1 MIEKEKYEGIIR
13 SIDSSCEEESIGFSL
28 IQLCSQLLAVG
39 DSESLSQVEKIAI
52 HILDKWKI
60 ISDDLKP
67 IWSDIIEA
75 VGYYPYLE
83 KCAAQ
88 GVEVTSLAEKIR
100 QQYHKSHYIEGVYMH
115 SEQKR
120 ISDVIFSGRNVVVSA
135 PTSFGKS
142 LLIEEIVA
150 SRKYKNIVVIQ
161 PTLALLDETRRKLK
175 KYNQFYKIIVRT
187 TQQPSQEQGNLFLLT
202 AERVV
207 EYSDFPQIDF
217 LIIDEFYKLSM
228 KRMDSVRDGVNSYDR
243 VNALNNA
250 FLRIYNTFSPQF
262 YLLGPNTSISSRFK
276 QRYNVE
282 YINTSYSLVDSS
294 IVDMTKSYD
303 TGLSAK
309 KKEIAKIEA
318 LFSLL
323 YNRLSDEQ
331 TLVFCSSPAHCRKLA
346 EKYSVYVEERQ
357 PTKRDL
363 PICAWISELFPQ
375 WSLNKYL
382 RYGIG
387 IHDASLPKHIGNSIV
402 RYFNQKRTNVVFC
415 TSTIIEGVNT
425 SAHNVV
431 IFDDNKGGNKLDYF
445 DFCNIKGRAGRMM
458 EHFIGYLYNFIE
470 IPPYEALSIDIP
482 FCDQQEEITSEV
494 LVNIEEKDVLQHN
507 KKRYKK
513 LNEIPKELLALFK
526 QNGVSIENQKNA
538 IDFISQKVKTK
549 MSKDISWKSIP
560 TWDNLIATFE
570 IADKCSLLP
579 FDNCIHNVK
588 QLCAILVSYMKHK
601 NLSNLVDE
609 HYKYLLKNNKGKGE
623 QKCYDNAVEYVFR
636 IHRTWFQYVIP
647 KALRVI
653 DSLQK
658 YVLEKEHLPTGSY
671 SFYVQELESDF
682 LPSNLT
688 ILIEYGLPAST
699 IRKILSLIP
708 KEISEDEVLAY
719 VKTHSLIYK
728 NISCYEQELIEIM

>member
-1 MIEKEKYEGIIR
+1 MIEKEKYEGIIKR
-13 SIDSSCEEESIGFSL
+13 IDSSQNEESIGFPL
-28 IQLCSQLLAVG
+28 IQSCSQLLAEG
-39 DSESLSQVEKIAI
+39 DSESLSQVEKIVI
-52 HILDKWKI
+52 HILDKWEKI
-60 ISDDLKP
+60 ADDLKP

-83 KCAAQ
+83 RCTEQ
-88 GVEVTSLAEKIR
+88 GIKVTSLSEKIR

-115 SEQKR
+115 SEQKK
-120 ISDVIFSGRNVVVSA
+120 ISDIIFSGRNVVVSA

-187 TQQPSQEQGNLFLLT
+187 TQQPSSGQGNLFLLT

-207 EYSDFPQIDF
+207 EYGEFPQIDF

-228 KRMDSVRDGVNSYDR
+228 KRMDSIRNGVNNYDR

-262 YLLGPNTSISSRFK
+262 YLLGPNTSISNRFK
-276 QRYNVE
+276 ERYNVE

-294 IVDMTKSYD
+294 IEDMTKYYD
-303 TGLSAK
+303 TKLSARKKESAK
-309 KKEIAKIEA
+309 KDA
-318 LFSLL
+318 LFDLL
-323 YNRLSDEQ
+323 YERLSNEQ

-346 EKYSVYVEERQ
+346 EYYSVYLEEHQ
-357 PTKRDL
+357 PSERDL
-363 PICAWISELFPQ
+363 PICAWISESFPK

-402 RYFNQKRTNVVFC
+402 RYFNQKRINVIFC

-470 IPPYEALSIDIP
+470 IPPYKVLSIDIP
-482 FCDQQEEITSEV
+482 FCDQQEDITSEV

-513 LNEIPKELLALFK
+513 LNEIPKELLDLFK
-526 QNGVSIENQKNA
+526 QNGVSIENQKKA
-538 IDFISQKVKTK
+538 IDYISQKAKK
-549 MSKDISWKSIP
+549 KISDEISWKSTP
-560 TWDNLIATFE
+560 TWDNLIATFD
-570 IADKCSLLP
+570 IACKCGLLP
-579 FDNCIHNVK
+579 FDNCIRSVK
-588 QLCAILVSYMKHK
+588 QLCTILVSYMKHK
-601 NLSNLVDE
+601 SLSYLVEE
-609 HYKYLLKNNKGKGE
+609 HYNYLLQNKKMEE
-623 QKCYDNAVEYVFR
+623 QKGYDNAVEYVFR

-653 DSLQK
+653 DSLQR
-658 YVLEKEHLPTGSY
+658 YVLEKKHLPVGSY
-671 SFYVQELESDF
+671 SYYVQELESDF

-688 ILIEYGLPAST
+688 ILMEYGLPAST
-699 IRKILSLIP
+699 IHKISSLIP
-708 KEISEDEVLAY
+708 MEMSEDEILAY
-719 VKTHSLIYK
+719 VKTNPHIYK
-728 NISCYEQELIEIM
+728 NILSYEQELIELI

>member
-1 MIEKEKYEGIIR
+1 MIEKEKYEDIIKR
-13 SIDSSCEEESIGFSL
+13 IDSSREGESIDFSL
-28 IQLCSQLLAVG
+28 TQFCSQLLAAG
-39 DSESLSQVEKIAI
+39 DSESISQVEKIVI
-52 HILDKWKI
+52 HILDKWKT

-75 VGYYPYLE
+75 VGYYPYLD
-83 KCAAQ
+83 KCAKQ

-115 SEQKR
+115 SEQKK
-120 ISDVIFSGRNVVVSA
+120 ISDIIFSGRNVVVSA

-150 SRKYKNIVVIQ
+150 SLKYKNIVVIQ
-161 PTLALLDETRRKLK
+161 PTLALLDETRRKFK

-187 TQQPSQEQGNLFLLT
+187 TQQPSLGQGNLFLLT

-207 EYSDFPQIDF
+207 EYGEFPQIDF

-228 KRMDSVRDGVNSYDR
+228 KRMDSIRDGVNNYDR

-262 YLLGPNTSISSRFK
+262 YLLGPNTSISNRFK
-276 QRYNVE
+276 ERYNVE

-294 IVDMTKSYD
+294 IEDMTKYYD
-303 TGLSAK
+303 TKLSARKKESAK
-309 KKEIAKIEA
+309 KDA
-318 LFSLL
+318 LFDLL
-323 YNRLSDEQ
+323 YERLSNEQ

-346 EKYSVYVEERQ
+346 EYYSVYLEEHQ
-357 PTKRDL
+357 PSERDL
-363 PICAWISELFPQ
+363 PICAWISESFPK

-402 RYFNQKRTNVVFC
+402 RYFNQKRINVVFC

-470 IPPYEALSIDIP
+470 TPPYQALSIDIP
-482 FCDQQEEITSEV
+482 FCDQQEDITSEV

-513 LNEIPKELLALFK
+513 LNEIPKELLDLFK
-526 QNGVSIENQKNA
+526 QNGVSIENQKKA
-538 IDFISQKVKTK
+538 IDYISQKAKK
-549 MSKDISWKSIP
+549 KISDEISWKSTP
-560 TWDNLIATFE
+560 TWDNLIATFD
-570 IADKCSLLP
+570 IACKCGLLP
-579 FDNCIHNVK
+579 FDNCIRSVK
-588 QLCAILVSYMKHK
+588 QLCTILGSYMKHK
-601 NLSNLVDE
+601 SLSYLVEE
-609 HYKYLLKNNKGKGE
+609 HYNYLLQNKKMEE
-623 QKCYDNAVEYVFR
+623 QKGYDNAVEYVFR

-653 DSLQK
+653 DSLQR
-658 YVLEKEHLPTGSY
+658 YVLEKEHLPVGSY
-671 SFYVQELESDF
+671 SYYVQELESDF

-699 IRKILSLIP
+699 IRKISSLIP
-708 KEISEDEVLAY
+708 MEMSEDEVLAY
-719 VKTHSLIYK
+719 VKTNPHIYK
-728 NISCYEQELIEIM
+728 NILSYEQELIELI

>member
-1 MIEKEKYEGIIR
+1 MIEKEKYEDIIKR
-13 SIDSSCEEESIGFSL
+13 IDSSREGESIDFSL
-28 IQLCSQLLAVG
+28 TQFCSQLLAAG
-39 DSESLSQVEKIAI
+39 DSESISQVEKIVI
-52 HILDKWKI
+52 HILDKWKT

-75 VGYYPYLE
+75 VGYYPYLD
-83 KCAAQ
+83 KCAKQ

-115 SEQKR
+115 SEQKK
-120 ISDVIFSGRNVVVSA
+120 ISDIIFSGRNVVVSA

-150 SRKYKNIVVIQ
+150 SRKYRNIVVIQ
-161 PTLALLDETRRKLK
+161 PTLALLDETRRKLT

-187 TQQPSQEQGNLFLLT
+187 TQQSSQEQGNLFLLT

-207 EYSDFPQIDF
+207 EYGEFPKIDF

-250 FLRIYNTFSPQF
+250 FLRIYNEFSPQF
-262 YLLGPNTSISSRFK
+262 YLLGPNASISNRFK
-276 QRYNVE
+276 QRYIVE

-294 IVDMTKSYD
+294 IEDMTKSYD
-303 TGLSAK
+303 TGLSPR
-309 KKEIAKIEA
+309 KKEIAKIKA
-318 LFSLL
+318 LFELL
-323 YNRLSDEQ
+323 YNRLSNEQ
-331 TLVFCSSPAHCRKLA
+331 TLVFCSSPAHCRKFAGNYFEYL
-346 EKYSVYVEERQ
+346 KER
-357 PTKRDL
+357 KSSERDL
-363 PICAWISELFPQ
+363 PLCEWIADSFPQ

-382 RYGIG
+382 KYGIG

-402 RYFNQKRTNVVFC
+402 RYFNQKRLNVVFC

-470 IPPYEALSIDIP
+470 IPPYKALSIDIP
-482 FCDQQEEITSEV
+482 FCDQQEDITSEV

-507 KKRYKK
+507 KDRYER
-513 LNEIPKELLALFK
+513 LNEIPKELLNIFK
-526 QNGVSIENQKNA
+526 QNGVSIENQIKAMEYISHNA
-538 IDFISQKVKTK
+538 RTKISENIT
-549 MSKDISWKSIP
+549 WKSTP
-560 TWDNLIATFE
+560 KWDNLIATFH
-570 IADKCSLLP
+570 IADKCGLLP
-579 FDNCIHNVK
+579 FDNCIRNVK
-588 QLCAILVSYMKHK
+588 QLCTILFSYTKNKRLSWLVEEQYNYLQKDKKKEERNNYDKAIE
-601 NLSNLVDE
+601 N
-609 HYKYLLKNNKGKGE
+609 
-623 QKCYDNAVEYVFR
+623 VFR
-636 IHRTWFQYVIP
+636 IHRTWFQYIIP
-647 KALRVI
+647 KALRVV
-653 DSLQK
+653 DSLQR
-658 YVLEKEHLPTGSY
+658 YVFEKEHLIAGSY

-699 IRKILSLIP
+699 IRKISSLIP
-708 KEISEDEVLAY
+708 EDMSEDEVLAY
-719 VKTHSLIYK
+719 VKEHPLINK
-728 NISCYEQELIEIM
+728 NISYYEQELIKSI

>member
-1 MIEKEKYEGIIR
+1 MIEKEKYEDIIKR
-13 SIDSSCEEESIGFSL
+13 IDSSQNEESIGFPL
-28 IQLCSQLLAVG
+28 IQSCSQLLAEG
-39 DSESLSQVEKIAI
+39 DSESLSQVEKIVI
-52 HILDKWKI
+52 HILDKWGKI
-60 ISDDLKP
+60 ADDLKP
-67 IWSDIIEA
+67 IWSDIMEA

-83 KCAAQ
+83 RCTEQ
-88 GVEVTSLAEKIR
+88 GIEVTSLSEKIR

-115 SEQKR
+115 SEQKK
-120 ISDVIFSGRNVVVSA
+120 ISDIIFSGRNVVVSA

-150 SRKYKNIVVIQ
+150 SQKYKNIVVIQ

-175 KYNQFYKIIVRT
+175 KYNQIYKIIVRT
-187 TQQPSQEQGNLFLLT
+187 TQQPSQTQGNLFLLT

-207 EYSDFPQIDF
+207 EYEEFPKIDF

-228 KRMDSVRDGVNSYDR
+228 KRMDSVKDDVNNYDR

-250 FLRIYNTFSPQF
+250 FLKIYNSFSPQF
-262 YLLGPNTSISSRFK
+262 YLLGPNTSISDRFK

-294 IVDMTKSYD
+294 IEDMTKSYD
-303 TGLSAK
+303 TGLSAR
-309 KKEIAKIEA
+309 KKENAKKDA
-318 LFSLL
+318 LFDLL
-323 YNRLSDEQ
+323 YERLSNEQ
-331 TLVFCSSPAHCRKLA
+331 TLVFCSSPAHSRKLA
-346 EKYSVYVEERQ
+346 AQYSDYLEEHQ
-357 PTKRDL
+357 PSERDL
-363 PICAWISELFPQ
+363 PICAWISESFPK

-402 RYFNQKRTNVVFC
+402 RYFNQKRINVVFC

-470 IPPYEALSIDIP
+470 TPPYETLAIDIP
-482 FCDQQEEITSEV
+482 FCDQQKEITSEV

-507 KKRYKK
+507 KDRYKK
-513 LNEIPKELLALFK
+513 LNEIPKELLNLFK
-526 QNGVSIENQKNA
+526 QNGVSIENQIKA
-538 IDFISQKVKTK
+538 IDYISQKAK
-549 MSKDISWKSIP
+549 MKKSEDISWKSIP
-560 TWDNLIATFE
+560 TWNNLMATFD
-570 IADKCSLLP
+570 IADKCGLLP
-579 FDNCIHNVK
+579 FDNCIRKVK
-588 QLCAILVSYMKHK
+588 QLCAILLSYMRCKS
-601 NLSNLVDE
+601 LSYLVDE
-609 HYKYLLKNNKGKGE
+609 HYKYLLNNNKE
-623 QKCYDNAVEYVFR
+623 LEDQKCYDSSVEYIFR

-653 DSLQK
+653 DSLQR
-658 YVLEKEHLPTGSY
+658 YVLEKENLPFGSY
-671 SFYVQELESDF
+671 SYYVQELESDF

-688 ILIEYGLPAST
+688 VLIEYGLPAST
-699 IRKILSLIP
+699 VRKISSYIP
-708 KEISEDEVLAY
+708 KEMTEDDVLSY
-719 VKTHSLIYK
+719 VKTHPSIYK
-728 NISCYEQELIEIM
+728 HLSYYEQELFSII